1 MTGKVENY
9 LKNRRKKSPVIFT
22 LIDSEASNIKS
33 SIKLAKDAEK
43 LGTASILVGGSSA
56 TDQIE
61 MANVVKNLKKELTRS
76 KNMFI

>member
-9 LKNRRKKSPVIFT
+9 LKNKRKKSPVIFT

-61 MANVVKNLKKELTRS
+61 MANVVKNL
-76 KNMFI
+76 

>member
-9 LKNRRKKSPVIFT
+9 LKNKRKKSPVIFT

-56 TDQIE
+56 TDQI
-61 MANVVKNLKKELTRS
+61 
-76 KNMFI
+76 